1 MNILRLSTLSL
12 TLAIAVMTLG
22 YVNPASAAKPDKN
35 CDPDDG
41 PVHASCKPD
50 DPPASSNTYT
60 VELSG
65 RVFHFGPPA
74 VNVTPNGKETDLF
87 PASNLPLTFT
97 RPTEP
102 AEAVAAW
109 NDRFAACVNLFGGPT
124 PIDAPPEFT
133 APPGN
138 WEITRPGGVR
148 FNMNGIP
155 FDESG
160 NPLHYDEN
168 GDIVRDG
175 GEGPQHW
182 EVNVQLTGRTFFDS
196 PNDTSWLPVGTGVSK
211 DYEIFDFA
219 ITGGTVNGVRPKQ
232 GCVSGGRAPGAEI
245 ELGQQPHML
254 KITAN

>member
-35 CDPDDG
+35 CDPDEG

-74 VNVTPNGKETDLF
+74 VNVTPNRKETDLF
-87 PASNLPLTFT
+87 PASTLPLTFT

-109 NDRFAACVNLFGGPT
+109 NDRFAACVNLFSGPT

-182 EVNVQLTGRTFFDS
+182 AVNVQLTGRTFFS

-245 ELGQQPHML
+245 EPGQQPHML